1 MNKFQSCALLLL
13 LTLVDWFTVHC
24 FRLWLCLGRLAWRAR
39 WRCAPAPRPACPL
52 GPGPLPAGQS
62 SAGRRQQRAT
72 RGAVA
77 GRSAGLCPVHAAGSA
92 EVAPAP
98 AAAALGH
105 CAAAPGPADLHVRA
119 PDRRAGAAGGEAPSR
134 PVARGASCGVWSV
147 ASVRTARARAAGIQQ
162 PCQQRRSGG
171 PAAGRLQA
179 RLQPLSGVRGK
190 PASP

>member
-13 LTLVDWFTVHC
+13 LTLVDWFTLHSSLLQAVALPRSTGVAC
-24 FRLWLCLGRLAWRAR
+24 TVAVRPCPQACLPPGL
-39 WRCAPAPRPACPL
+39 PAPL

-105 CAAAPGPADLHVRA
+105 CAGAPGPADLHARA
-119 PDRRAGAAGGEAPSR
+119 PDRRAVAAGGEAPPGGGGSGWQDTD
-134 PVARGASCGVWSV
+134 RGVGVGQGTV
-147 ASVRTARARAAGIQQ
+147 G
-162 PCQQRRSGG
+162 RSA
-171 PAAGRLQA
+171 PR
-179 RLQPLSGVRGK
+179 
-190 PASP
+190 